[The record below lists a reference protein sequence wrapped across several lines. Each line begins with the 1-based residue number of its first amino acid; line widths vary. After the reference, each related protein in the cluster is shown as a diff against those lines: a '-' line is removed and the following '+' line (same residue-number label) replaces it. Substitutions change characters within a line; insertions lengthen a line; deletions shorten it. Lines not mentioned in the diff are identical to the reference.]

1 MVKRE
6 EASLRIL
13 LKCLQAIF
21 YSTNAILIPYLPLLM
36 KSHGFS
42 PLETGS
48 LLAIGPFIA
57 IFAQP
62 LAGMISDKIGAIRP
76 ILIALWTLMGVSAL
90 LLFTTGAQSVAAV
103 AVVALNVFFLPA
115 VSLLDALMVKNAEQL
130 NETYSSLR
138 LWGSVGFM
146 LTLIIVGGQ
155 FDAWGGVHALVWI
168 FAPIWIGVFVI
179 FMIMREPKI
188 EHASDESSETRLS
201 RPMLRRALLNPSLF
215 IFLGLIFLVAIPHRM
230 NDTLLSLH
238 MEHLGANSRQ
248 ISWAWA
254 VAGASEVI
262 GFYVMAKIIR
272 GDRLKQLLGLT
283 ALLYA
288 IRWGLYMFITEP
300 WAIVALQVT
309 HMFTYVVIWAGS
321 IEYISTSLPK
331 QIVATG
337 QALLSMV
344 FIGLGGLAGG
354 SIGGAI
360 QEHIGESAMYAMG
373 VVCAAVAW
381 IGFMVWSRRSNV
393 EAVLQEA

>member
-1 MVKRE
+1 M
-6 EASLRIL
+6 RIL
-13 LKCLQAIF
+13 LKLLQAIF
-21 YSTNAILIPYLPLLM
+21 YSTNALLIPYMPLLL

-48 LLAIGPFIA
+48 LLALGPFIA

-76 ILIALWTLMGVSAL
+76 ILIVLWTFMGLSAL
-90 LLFTTGAQSVAAV
+90 LLFTTGVQSVAAV
-103 AVVALNVFFLPA
+103 AVVALYVFFLPA
-115 VSLLDALMVKNAEQL
+115 VSLLDALMVKSAEQL

-155 FDAWGGVHALVWI
+155 FDAWGGVHALLWI
-168 FAPIWIGVFVI
+168 FAPIWIGVLVI
-179 FMIMREPKI
+179 FLIMREPTAQS
-188 EHASDESSETRLS
+188 ASGAGSETRLS
-201 RPMLRRALLNPSLF
+201 RTMLRSALLNPSLF
-215 IFLGLIFLVAIPHRM
+215 VFLGLIFLIAVPHRM

-238 MEHLGANSRQ
+238 MEHLGANASQ

-262 GFYVMAKIIR
+262 GFYVMAKMIR

-288 IRWGLYMFITEP
+288 IRWGLYVFITEP
-300 WAIVALQVT
+300 WAIVALQIT
-309 HMFTYVVIWAGS
+309 HMFTYVAIWAGS
-321 IEYISTSLPK
+321 IEYISTALPK

-360 QEHIGESAMYAMG
+360 QEHMGESAMYAMG
-373 VVCAAVAW
+373 VVCCAVAW
-381 IGFMVWSRRSNV
+381 LGFLVWNRRSTV
-393 EAVLQEA
+393 EAKLQEA